1 MIWLWYFI
9 AIVSAEVAV
18 IAYAPIG
25 IGVHLLLL
33 FALAI
38 HASFGDVK
46 HRPLLV
52 AMMLVPLIRIISLSL
67 PLARVPILYWYVLTS
82 IPLFIA
88 AGVTARTLRLTR
100 QDIGLRAANV
110 FGQVSIGFV
119 GLPLG
124 VIEYAI
130 LRPSSL
136 VVSGTPLEYVTVAA
150 VLVICTGFL
159 EELIFRGILQTTAAR
174 TIGRWSVLYVSAIF
188 AALHLGYLSGI
199 DVAFVFGVGLLF
211 GYLVRRTGSVLGVS
225 LAHGLTNLALFAIVP
240 RLLGG

>member
-1 MIWLWYFI
+1 VIWIWYFV

-25 IGVHLLLL
+25 MGVHLVLL
-33 FALAI
+33 FAIAI

-46 HRPLLV
+46 DRPLLV
-52 AMMLVPLIRIISLSL
+52 SLMLVPLIRVVSLSL

-82 IPLFIA
+82 IPLFVA
-88 AGVTARTLRLTR
+88 AGVTIRVLRLTR
-100 QDIGLRAANV
+100 HEVGLRPANALGQLSIGLV
-110 FGQVSIGFV
+110 GF
-119 GLPLG
+119 PLG
-124 VIEYAI
+124 VIEYVI

-136 VVSGTPLEYVTVAA
+136 VTSGTALEYLTVAA
-150 VLVICTGFL
+150 VFLLCTGLL

-174 TIGRWSVLYVSAIF
+174 VIGRRSVLYVSAIF
-188 AALHLGYLSGI
+188 AALHVGYLSGI

-225 LAHGLTNLALFAIVP
+225 LAHGLTNLALFAIIP